1 MIPQKQVSAY
11 RLALRNV
18 VHTAF
23 LALSMNSIIHVFF
36 TKAYREGQSGK
47 ETERN
52 SFPQEIEV
60 AGGSPEGAEIPA
72 LSLFSPLWAFFGYFL
87 SQQKV
92 TTSPPQRRREQQAK
106 SCLLF
111 KSIMIIMEKRH
122 DFSAIEV
129 HPLLFLRH
137 RLIFPR
143 RHPGILLEYLTEIAF
158 VRIPARRADFAQRLR
173 FFAGEHHLRLL
184 HPRPGQEGRKVLPRF
199 FVEQPAELRRRQP
212 QRTAQIRL

>member
-23 LALSMNSIIHVFF
+23 LALCMNSIIHVFF

-60 AGGSPEGAEIPA
+60 AGGVQRGLKSPA

-111 KSIMIIMEKRH
+111 KSIMMIMEKRH

-143 RHPGILLEYLTEIAF
+143 RHPGVLLEYLTEIAF

-173 FFAGEHHLRLL
+173 FFAGQHHLCLL
-184 HPRPGQEGRKVLPRF
+184 HPRPGQEGREVLPRF
-199 FVEQPAELRRRQP
+199 FVEQPAEVRRRQP